1 MFQIQSKLNEQNC
14 LLGVLIMVSVDNLS
28 NCRLLQNKKDSIEN
42 GIRAKYDS
50 VSRKALKEIYPLDVY
65 STYYK
70 KFGYTY
76 HVLPQVE
83 SIVRGKSI
91 PSINPL
97 VEAMFMVELKN
108 MLLTAGHDLEKVE
121 PPLSLEISSG
131 ENSYTGMN
139 GKDINTVED
148 DFMVK
153 DNQSVISSIL
163 RGPDRRTCIT
173 EGTSQVLFTVYAP
186 EGIKENTVYNH
197 LDDIE
202 SYVRIF
208 SPKADTRMKKVI

>member
-1 MFQIQSKLNEQNC
+1 
-14 LLGVLIMVSVDNLS
+14 MVAVDNLS
-28 NCRLLQNKKDSIEN
+28 DSGLLQKEKDNIEN
-42 GIRAKYDS
+42 EIRAKYES
-50 VSRKALKEIYPLDVY
+50 VNRKALKKIYPLNVY

-91 PSINPL
+91 PSVNPL
-97 VEAMFMVELKN
+97 VEAMFMAELKN
-108 MLLTAGHDLEKVE
+108 MLLTAGHDLEKIE
-121 PPLSLEISSG
+121 LPLSFEISSG

-139 GKDINTVED
+139 GKDINAVED

-163 RGPDRRTCIT
+163 RGPDKRTCIT
-173 EGTSQVLFTVYAP
+173 GKTSQILFAVYAP
-186 EGIKENTVYNH
+186 EGIKEETVYSH

-208 SPKADTRMKKVI
+208 SPEAGTRMKKVI